1 MEEAYYNRCKE
12 QVNNATLHSKGEK
25 TMTVDTTMGKITASK
40 DVLNRLSI
48 ALYEAADSIQAR
60 KGVEKRDVYG
70 YDTASREIY
79 LELVRAGYY
88 HD

>member
-1 MEEAYYNRCKE
+1 
-12 QVNNATLHSKGEK
+12 
-25 TMTVDTTMGKITASK
+25 MTVDTIMGKITASK
-40 DVLNRLSI
+40 DVLNCLSV

-60 KGVEKRDVYG
+60 KGAEKRDIYG

-79 LELVRAGYY
+79 IELVRAGYY

>member
-1 MEEAYYNRCKE
+1 
-12 QVNNATLHSKGEK
+12 
-25 TMTVDTTMGKITASK
+25 MTVNTTIGKITASK
-40 DVLNRLSI
+40 DTLNRLSV
-48 ALYEAADSIQAR
+48 ALYEAAD
-60 KGVEKRDVYG
+60 KRDVYG

>member
-1 MEEAYYNRCKE
+1 
-12 QVNNATLHSKGEK
+12 
-25 TMTVDTTMGKITASK
+25 MTVNTTIGKITASK
-40 DVLNRLSI
+40 DALNRLSV

-60 KGVEKRDVYG
+60 KGAEKRDVYG

-79 LELVRAGYY
+79 LELVRSGYY

>member
-1 MEEAYYNRCKE
+1 
-12 QVNNATLHSKGEK
+12 
-25 TMTVDTTMGKITASK
+25 MTVNTKLGKITASK
-40 DVLNRLSI
+40 DVLNCLSV

-60 KGVEKRDVYG
+60 KGAEKRDVYG

-79 LELVRAGYY
+79 LELVRSGYY